1 MKTILMLILKKVG
14 TELLLYILKELVKI
28 LENRRDNNFGESDY
42 LAIERRVEI
51 ARDAEADPLQHPD
64 VK

>member
-1 MKTILMLILKKVG
+1 MLLLLILKKVG

-28 LENRRDNNFGESDY
+28 LENRRDNNIGETDY
-42 LAIERRVEI
+42 LAIKRRVET

-64 VK
+64 VN